1 MSLRDVI
8 CLRRDMLLCNVIC
21 RFRGVICSPGERGTI
36 PQGCLATQLPL
47 HKGAFPLSPATQEL
61 SQGGEPLGE
70 KGGEMEKDLFPLWHD
85 AVIFDRGF

>member
-36 PQGCLATQLPL
+36 P
-47 HKGAFPLSPATQEL
+47 LSPAAQEL

-70 KGGEMEKDLFPLWHD
+70 KWGEREKDLFPLWHD

>member
-21 RFRGVICSPGERGTI
+21 RFRGVICSPGERGWGRTI
-36 PQGCLATQLPL
+36 
-47 HKGAFPLSPATQEL
+47 PLSPATQEL

-70 KGGEMEKDLFPLWHD
+70 KGGEREKDLFPIWHD